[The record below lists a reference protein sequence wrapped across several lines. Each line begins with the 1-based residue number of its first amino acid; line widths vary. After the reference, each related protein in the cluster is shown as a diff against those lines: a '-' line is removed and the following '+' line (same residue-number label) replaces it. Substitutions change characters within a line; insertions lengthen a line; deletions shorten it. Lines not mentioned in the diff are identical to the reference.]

1 MKISDII
8 TDKTALDNLTN
19 KKKSSGA
26 GSHIENNPALSSQK
40 DIFSNSDKIV
50 SADMAKMD
58 QLQKSFVKDNLSL
71 NGLFEMQ
78 TKVDNFEK
86 SIASGSPDFDQLT
99 RELNAVMNSTKFNGE
114 NIISYLSTNIQDS
127 KSLYT
132 FKSNLDSSIVNTQ
145 AKLAEERKNLALYL
159 VKQENVE
166 TAGSFS
172 SEKAVSD
179 IMASL
184 TRANARLLYKDITN
198 ASALLGLEK

>member
-1 MKISDII
+1 
-8 TDKTALDNLTN
+8 
-19 KKKSSGA
+19 
-26 GSHIENNPALSSQK
+26 
-40 DIFSNSDKIV
+40 
-50 SADMAKMD
+50 
-58 QLQKSFVKDNLSL
+58 
-71 NGLFEMQ
+71 
-78 TKVDNFEK
+78 
-86 SIASGSPDFDQLT
+86 
-99 RELNAVMNSTKFNGE
+99 MNSTKFNGE
-114 NIISYLSTNIQDS
+114 SIISYLSTNIQDS

-184 TRANARLLYKDITN
+184 DQSQCELII
-198 ASALLGLEK
+198 